1 MSDAEEGGVLVDDL
15 ALSGNE
21 MEDEEMVF
29 GKNPNIF
36 HKIKFEII
44 AFLATIFF
52 FGIWAKVSSTDEFS
66 FKWNV
71 IYLSIL
77 SWIDLDESA
86 WTSELLQ
93 SRMHSSGQLNND
105 LALSDSDD
113 EERVEAI
120 KRGDTSDNLL
130 DSF

>member
-1 MSDAEEGGVLVDDL
+1 MSDVDDGGVLVDDL

-21 MEDEEMVF
+21 MEDEEM
-29 GKNPNIF
+29 
-36 HKIKFEII
+36 
-44 AFLATIFF
+44 
-52 FGIWAKVSSTDEFS
+52 
-66 FKWNV
+66 
-71 IYLSIL
+71 
-77 SWIDLDESA
+77 DESA

-113 EERVEAI
+113 EERMEAI
-120 KRGDTSDNLL
+120 KRGDTDDNLL